1 MNLLRV
7 RQLYKILTHNFSSCN
22 LLCLITIQ
30 QCLGRIARDEAADVL
45 LWKNKKISGGALGV
59 ATAIWV
65 FFELLEYHF
74 LTLICHSLILVL
86 TLLFLWSNAHTFI
99 HKTAPHIPVVH
110 LPEEPILQFAV
121 ALRIEINRGFTAL
134 RDIGSGR
141 DLKKTLS
148 LIQINLF

>member
-1 MNLLRV
+1 MVQRPKFVFYALSDKEKTVKKKSKHSEKERP
-7 RQLYKILTHNFSSCN
+7 
-22 LLCLITIQ
+22 
-30 QCLGRIARDEAADVL
+30 ADVL

-65 FFELLEYHF
+65 FFELLQYHF
-74 LTLICHSLILVL
+74 LTLICHSSILVL
-86 TLLFLWSNAHTFI
+86 ALLFLWSNAHTFI

-148 LIQINLF
+148 LIKINLF